1 MGKLASAAGFG
12 WTLLDAGKPQMTL
25 EQSAVVTG
33 VQQLWE
39 LLTDSDSCTDSI
51 HRKQLQQ
58 LHGGDLDG
66 IFRRLHGGHS
76 AHYTHGD
83 SDELLSIGDLQAFFQ
98 NLACSRGSLSAVLL
112 LRYLHANGSAAAS
125 QLPTTIRPVR
135 QLLLSGFDTHKPPA
149 AVPSPHGMLTE
160 LQLSRIGALFRLVDS
175 DGDSVITAQQ
185 LAAKWGLNSLTL
197 LLTAAD
203 HSSVRALT
211 MVAWSAYFSQ
221 ALRERGHR
229 TIQFILSHL
238 EHRTNAQ
245 KAFQLSLSKATIL
258 EQSQADQTNV
268 TNRTRMKRG
277 RHVVSRDKAHA
288 PLSAK
293 GFLDFS
299 SQGVRSES
307 GDGNNAKRSKRAET
321 IIRTQEMWE
330 SDRCRSALFAHAAE
344 EVDQEDPNVFNLR
357 QVCRSLPPS
366 SPLLLPT
373 DNPSSGCN

>member
-1 MGKLASAAGFG
+1 
-12 WTLLDAGKPQMTL
+12 MTL

-51 HRKQLQQ
+51 HRKQLQR

-76 AHYTHGD
+76 AHYTHRD
-83 SDELLSIGDLQAFFQ
+83 SDELLSISDLQAFFQ

-112 LRYLHANGSAAAS
+112 LQYLHANGSATAAH
-125 QLPTTIRPVR
+125 LPTTIRPVR
-135 QLLLSGFDTHKPPA
+135 QLLLSGFDTNKPPA

-197 LLTAAD
+197 LLTVVD
-203 HSSVRALT
+203 HSSVKALT

-221 ALRERGHR
+221 TLRERGHR

-238 EHRTNAQ
+238 EHRTNAH
-245 KAFQLSLSKATIL
+245 KAFQLSLSQDNLTEKSV
-258 EQSQADQTNV
+258 SQPDQTNV
-268 TNRTRMKRG
+268 TNRTQLKRG

-293 GFLDFS
+293 GFFDFS
-299 SQGVRSES
+299 SQGVSS
-307 GDGNNAKRSKRAET
+307 QSSDGNNAKRSKRAET

-344 EVDQEDPNVFNLR
+344 EVDKEEPNVFNLR

-373 DNPSSGCN
+373 DNPSSSCN